1 MEAFRSMLQN
11 VGATDIS
18 FSTYRRQKLE
28 DEQQGLRMEGKSEEN
43 EQQDPTGPN
52 DMVGLV
58 VKRSLIQRRFLLY
71 LVLGVIFLL
80 ISAFILGYI
89 SSRRSCK
96 ACEEIGLPGEDS
108 VVSNDC
114 DYQRDVDI
122 DPDPVLYWGDLTA
135 MLKKYIN
142 QDDITEHIRMM
153 SEEPHPSGSAKLH
166 ELTKTIHQKFN
177 SYGLHHVW
185 DDSHYVSLPFPD
197 SSSPNYLRVTNAN
210 GTILDTVS
218 LDNEAYLAY
227 SPSGVVS
234 GGLVYAHYGRDEDF
248 EELRY
253 LNMAVQGNIVILRA
267 GRISLA
273 EKVAN
278 AEQNGA
284 TGVLIYPD
292 PSDYPQNPRD
302 RGLQSN
308 SCISGH
314 VHRGTGDPFTPGF
327 PSFNHTQFPPVNSS
341 ALPTIVALPISANAA
356 FILMSKLRGQKAPQ
370 QWRGKLPHV
379 TYNLGPDLE
388 NPGDQLQLSVSSRMV
403 PTMISN
409 VFGSIDGF
417 SEPDRYI
424 IFGAQRDAW
433 SKGAAKSGVGTAIL
447 LELAHTFSQM
457 VANGFKPRRSLLF
470 ASWDAGEFGSVGATE
485 WLEGYLTMMHL
496 KAAAYFSLDKTVL
509 GKALPSLTHRG
520 TPRNP

>member
-1 MEAFRSMLQN
+1 MEAFRSMLLN
-11 VGATDIS
+11 VGAKNVS
-18 FSTYRRQKLE
+18 FSTYRRQKQE
-28 DEQQGLRMEGKSEEN
+28 DEQQGLGMESKSEEN
-43 EQQDPTGPN
+43 EQEDPTGGS
-52 DMVGLV
+52 DTVGLV
-58 VKRSLIQRRFLLY
+58 VRRSLIQKRSLLY
-71 LVLGVIFLL
+71 LVLGTLFLL
-80 ISAFILGYI
+80 IIAFILGYI

-96 ACEEIGLPGEDS
+96 ACEEIGLPSEDT
-108 VVSNDC
+108 VVSNTC

-142 QDDITEHIRMM
+142 QEDITKHIRMM

-166 ELTKTIHQKFN
+166 ELTTAIHKEFN

-185 DDSHYVSLPFPD
+185 ADSHYVSLPFPD
-197 SSSPNYLRVTNAN
+197 SSSPNYLRVTNVN
-210 GTILDTVS
+210 GTILQKVN
-218 LDNEAYLAY
+218 LDNEAYFAY

-248 EELRY
+248 ERLGD
-253 LNMAVQGNIVILRA
+253 LNVAVQGNIVILRA

-273 EKVAN
+273 EKVAS
-278 AEQNGA
+278 AEQYGA

-302 RGLQSN
+302 RGLHSN
-308 SCISGH
+308 TCISGH

-356 FILMSKLRGQKAPQ
+356 ITLMSKLRGQEAPIP
-370 QWRGKLPHV
+370 WRGKLPHV

-388 NPGDQLQLSVSSRMV
+388 NPGDQIQFSVCSRMV

-417 SEPDRYI
+417 SEPGEDDSAFGGTRHTASSPASVLPTHLPHPTLSPSPNPYPVPATGLCYI
-424 IFGAQRDAW
+424 YPEC
-433 SKGAAKSGVGTAIL
+433 V
-447 LELAHTFSQM
+447 
-457 VANGFKPRRSLLF
+457 
-470 ASWDAGEFGSVGATE
+470 SV
-485 WLEGYLTMMHL
+485 
-496 KAAAYFSLDKTVL
+496 SV
-509 GKALPSLTHRG
+509 SV
-520 TPRNP
+520 